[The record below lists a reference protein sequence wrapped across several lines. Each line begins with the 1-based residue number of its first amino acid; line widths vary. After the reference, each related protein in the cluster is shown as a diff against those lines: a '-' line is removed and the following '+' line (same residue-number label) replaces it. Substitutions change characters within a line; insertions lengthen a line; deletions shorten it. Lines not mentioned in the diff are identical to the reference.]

1 MYLKEK
7 SRLGKL
13 VIFLVAVFGLIL
25 ISPQASLSEISV
37 DSYCQLTI
45 QSMQK
50 EITNMQELI
59 ALANQYQDDPET
71 LAWQLEIKRA
81 EFDQSKEALYSSFGT
96 TAEEYVMYMGKN
108 SKAVEEF
115 LGENPDT
122 KQQIDNLSVQINS
135 LMEEEEESL
144 EGGSEPP
151 GPLLP

>member
-1 MYLKEK
+1 MKCTITTMFF
-7 SRLGKL
+7 S
-13 VIFLVAVFGLIL
+13 IAVFGLVL
-25 ISPQASLSEISV
+25 SPQLALAEISV

-45 QSMQK
+45 QSMQQ

-59 ALANQYQDDPET
+59 ALANQYQDDPDT
-71 LAWQLEIKRA
+71 LARQLEIKRA
-81 EFDQSKEALYSSFGT
+81 EFDQSKEELYSSFGT

-108 SKAVEEF
+108 SRAVEEF

-144 EGGSEPP
+144 EGSSEPP
-151 GPLLP
+151 KLPLP